1 MALVVLTNALTNIE
15 SAAKIPQKFV
25 DFTVGKKAKLSK
37 TNAATGNVRD
47 DILIPGTYMIA
58 VIDTGVNYL
67 HPALGGCFGP
77 RCKVAFGYD
86 FVGDKYSASNPIPV
100 PDNDPLDDCSES
112 SHGTHV
118 AGIVAGNATKMFQT
132 GFIPIAPFL
141 GVAPQ
146 ATLGAYRI
154 FGCAADTTTTD
165 LITAAIFRAF
175 DDKADISKL
184 L

>member
-1 MALVVLTNALTNIE
+1 MIE
-15 SAAKIPQKFV
+15 MF
-25 DFTVGKKAKLSK
+25 L
-37 TNAATGNVRD
+37 
-47 DILIPGTYMIA
+47 
-58 VIDTGVNYL
+58 
-67 HPALGGCFGP
+67 
-77 RCKVAFGYD
+77 D

-132 GFIPIAPFL
+132 GFKPIVPFL

-154 FGCAADTTTTD
+154 FGCAADTTTTG
-165 LITAAIFRAF
+165 TY
-175 DDKADISKL
+175 KHE
-184 L
+184 